1 MAIGDQDHGCIAVPV
16 ARSLAGSVL
25 EAIDLLLPVVEPL
38 PISDKCTLEME
49 KLADGKFTGTPT
61 PFVSNK
67 VILRAQVLGIR
78 SVDGTNSQL
87 RAKSATPTRAIP
99 AGAERLRSL

>member
-1 MAIGDQDHGCIAVPV
+1 MV
-16 ARSLAGSVL
+16 
-25 EAIDLLLPVVEPL
+25 ENTLPVVEPL

-49 KLADGKFTGTPT
+49 KLADGKSTGTPT
-61 PFVSNK
+61 SFVENK

-78 SVDGTNSQL
+78 SIDGTNSHCAQKAL
-87 RAKSATPTRAIP
+87 PPTRAIP